1 MVKIFK
7 YVKNN
12 PSRLS
17 GYISALILWAHKY
30 FPAKLIDLVIP
41 SILFMVGL
49 GEYSQRVEDKKTIK
63 AIYLEPDPNRPD
75 EELIKEIK

>member
-1 MVKIFK
+1 MVNISK
-7 YVKNN
+7 YIRNN
-12 PSRLS
+12 PARMS

-30 FPAKLIDLVIP
+30 FSAKLVDFLIP
-41 SILFMVGL
+41 SILFMVAL

-75 EELIKEIK
+75 EELIKEI